1 MSNETLIKSF
11 TSGRFRLMKMARS
24 LLGNPDDA
32 EDALQEAFCRLW
44 PRAETLLTEQDADR
58 MAMTT
63 VKNISIDQL
72 KRKSPLSTT
81 LKGEV
86 EIAAE
91 DESRRA
97 DNRNQLEIVDEIVS
111 QHLTPLQQRIFR
123 AHDVDGL
130 SYEEIAHQEQMLEP
144 AVRKQLSRARN
155 TIREYYQKFES
166 HERK

>member
-1 MSNETLIKSF
+1 MSNETLIKTF

-72 KRKSPLSTT
+72 RKKSSLSTSSS
-81 LKGEV
+81 EEE
-86 EIAAE
+86 EIAD

-97 DNRNQLEIVDEIVS
+97 DNRSQLEVVDEIVNR
-111 QHLTPLQQRIFR
+111 HLTPLQQRIFR

-155 TIREYYQKFES
+155 TIRECYQKFES